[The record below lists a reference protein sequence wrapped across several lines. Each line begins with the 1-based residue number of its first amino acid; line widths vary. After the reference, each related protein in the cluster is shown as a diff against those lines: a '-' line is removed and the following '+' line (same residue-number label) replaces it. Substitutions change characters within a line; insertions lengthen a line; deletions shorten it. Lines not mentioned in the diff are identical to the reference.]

1 MIYIESNST
10 SAYFNFALEYYLLTE
25 KNLDDNIVMLWRC
38 DKTLMVGKFQNT
50 IEEINQNYVD
60 ENNINVV
67 RRITGGGTIYTDM
80 NTWQYSVINQNYKS
94 KGIDFESFTRPVIK
108 ALKSLDIDAYLNNRN
123 DLLIGNKKFSGNAQC
138 IKENSMLHHGS
149 ILFNTDIKEMV
160 KSITVDESKIVSKG
174 IKSVKDR
181 VTNVSEHTNKVID
194 NLKFRDVILEFLLDK
209 NVSVYTLTDEDM
221 KRIREIENEKFRSW
235 KWNYGKSPKFNI
247 KKSNRLNGGKLE
259 FNIDVYK
266 GVINDIRIN
275 GDFFSNKDI
284 SILEDK
290 IKNHKYEKSDLSRL
304 FDEINI
310 DKYIHNI
317 SKDEI
322 LECII

>member
-25 KNLDDNIVMLWRC
+25 KNLDDNIVMFWRC

-149 ILFNTDIKEMV
+149 ILFDTDIKEMV
-160 KSITVDESKIVSKG
+160 KSITVDESKIISKG

-181 VTNVSEHTNKVID
+181 VTNVSEHTNEAID
-194 NLKFRDVILEFLLDK
+194 NLKFRDIILEFLLDE
-209 NVSVYTLTDEDM
+209 NVSVYTLTNEDI
-221 KRIREIENEKFRSW
+221 KRICEIENEKFKSW
-235 KWNYGKSPKFNI
+235 QWNYGKSPKFNI
-247 KKSNRLNGGKLE
+247 KKSKRLNGGKLE

-284 SILEDK
+284 SMLEDK